1 MFIAN
6 LKYKKP
12 MEEVNKALEAHLEY
26 LDKYFEKG
34 KFICT
39 GKKSF
44 PELGGVILFNSNN
57 LEEAKKILNDK
68 PGNIKNQQKRQIKKL
83 KVMTLTISFQQDKQE
98 EEQIFQQKELQ

>member
-6 LKYKKP
+6 LKYKKSI
-12 MEEVNKALEAHLEY
+12 EEVNKVLEAHLEY
-26 LDKYFEKG
+26 LDKYFEKE

-57 LEEAKKILNDK
+57 LEEAKKILYEDPFYVEEIGDYEIIEFK
-68 PGNIKNQQKRQIKKL
+68 PVKFGKNTSL
-83 KVMTLTISFQQDKQE
+83 ENLFH
-98 EEQIFQQKELQ
+98 

>member
-6 LKYKKP
+6 LKYKKST
-12 MEEVNKALEAHLEY
+12 EEVNKVLEAHLKY

-44 PELGGVILFNSNN
+44 PELGGVILFDSNN
-57 LEEAKKILNDK
+57 LEEAKKILHED
-68 PGNIKNQQKRQIKKL
+68 PFYIEEIADYE
-83 KVMTLTISFQQDKQE
+83 IIEFQPVKFSQNLSIE
-98 EEQIFQQKELQ
+98 NLLY

>member
-6 LKYKKP
+6 LKYKKS
-12 MEEVNKALEAHLEY
+12 MEEVNKVLEAHLEY

-44 PELGGVILFNSNN
+44 PELGGVILFDSNN
-57 LEEAKKILNDK
+57 LEEAKKILYED
-68 PGNIKNQQKRQIKKL
+68 PFYVEEIADYEI
-83 KVMTLTISFQQDKQE
+83 IEFQPVKFSQNFSIE
-98 EEQIFQQKELQ
+98 NLLY

>member
-6 LKYKKP
+6 LKYKKS
-12 MEEVNKALEAHLEY
+12 MEEVNKVLEAHLEY
-26 LDKYFEKG
+26 LDKYFEKE

-57 LEEAKKILNDK
+57 LEEAKKILYEDPFYIEEIADYEIIEFQPVK
-68 PGNIKNQQKRQIKKL
+68 FNQNFSIENL
-83 KVMTLTISFQQDKQE
+83 IY
-98 EEQIFQQKELQ
+98 

>member
-6 LKYKKP
+6 LKYKKST
-12 MEEVNKALEAHLEY
+12 EEVNKVLEAHLEY

-44 PELGGVILFNSNN
+44 PELGGVILFDSNN
-57 LEEAKKILNDK
+57 LEEAKKILYED
-68 PGNIKNQQKRQIKKL
+68 PFYVEEIADYEI
-83 KVMTLTISFQQDKQE
+83 IEFQPVKFIQNFSIE
-98 EEQIFQQKELQ
+98 NLLY

>member
-1 MFIAN
+1 MFIVN
-6 LKYKKP
+6 LKYKKSI
-12 MEEVNKALEAHLEY
+12 EEVNKVLEAHLEY

-57 LEEAKKILNDK
+57 LEEAKKILYED
-68 PGNIKNQQKRQIKKL
+68 PFYVEEIADYEI
-83 KVMTLTISFQQDKQE
+83 IEFQPVKFSQNFSIE
-98 EEQIFQQKELQ
+98 NLLN

>member
-6 LKYKKP
+6 LKYKKSI
-12 MEEVNKALEAHLEY
+12 EEVNKVLEAHLEY

-44 PELGGVILFNSNN
+44 PELGGVILFDSNN
-57 LEEAKKILNDK
+57 LEEAEKILYED
-68 PGNIKNQQKRQIKKL
+68 PFYIEEIADYE
-83 KVMTLTISFQQDKQE
+83 IIEFQPVKFSQNFSIE
-98 EEQIFQQKELQ
+98 NLLN

>member
-6 LKYKKP
+6 LKYKKS
-12 MEEVNKALEAHLEY
+12 MKEVNKVLEAHLEY
-26 LDKYFEKG
+26 LDKYFEKE

-57 LEEAKKILNDK
+57 LEEAKKILYED
-68 PGNIKNQQKRQIKKL
+68 PFYVEEIADYEI
-83 KVMTLTISFQQDKQE
+83 IEFQPVKFSQNFSIE
-98 EEQIFQQKELQ
+98 NLLY

>member
-6 LKYKKP
+6 LKYKKSI
-12 MEEVNKALEAHLEY
+12 EEVNTVLEAHLEY

-44 PELGGVILFNSNN
+44 PELGGVILFDSNN
-57 LEEAKKILNDK
+57 LEEAKKILYED
-68 PGNIKNQQKRQIKKL
+68 PFYIEEIADYE
-83 KVMTLTISFQQDKQE
+83 IIEFQPVKFSQNFSIE
-98 EEQIFQQKELQ
+98 NLIY

>member
-6 LKYKKP
+6 LKYKKSI
-12 MEEVNKALEAHLEY
+12 EEVNKVLEAQLEY

-44 PELGGVILFNSNN
+44 PELGGVILFDSNN
-57 LEEAKKILNDK
+57 LEEAEKILYEDPFYIEEIADYEIIEFQPVK
-68 PGNIKNQQKRQIKKL
+68 FNQNFSIENL
-83 KVMTLTISFQQDKQE
+83 IY
-98 EEQIFQQKELQ
+98 

>member
-6 LKYKKP
+6 LKYKKS
-12 MEEVNKALEAHLEY
+12 MEEVNKVLEAHLEY

-44 PELGGVILFNSNN
+44 PELGGVILFDSNN
-57 LEEAKKILNDK
+57 LEEAKKILYED
-68 PGNIKNQQKRQIKKL
+68 PFYVEEIADYEI
-83 KVMTLTISFQQDKQE
+83 IEFQPVKFSQNFSIE
-98 EEQIFQQKELQ
+98 NLLN

>member
-6 LKYKKP
+6 LKYKKSIK
-12 MEEVNKALEAHLEY
+12 EVNKVLEAHLEY

-44 PELGGVILFNSNN
+44 PELGGVILFDSNN
-57 LEEAKKILNDK
+57 LKEAKKILYED
-68 PGNIKNQQKRQIKKL
+68 PFYIEEIADYE
-83 KVMTLTISFQQDKQE
+83 IIEFQPVKFSQNFSIE
-98 EEQIFQQKELQ
+98 NLLN

>member
-6 LKYKKP
+6 LKYKKSI
-12 MEEVNKALEAHLEY
+12 EEVNKVLEAHLEY

-44 PELGGVILFNSNN
+44 PELGGVILFDSNN
-57 LEEAKKILNDK
+57 LEEAKKILHED
-68 PGNIKNQQKRQIKKL
+68 PFYIEEIADYEIIEFQPIKFSQNFSIENL
-83 KVMTLTISFQQDKQE
+83 LN
-98 EEQIFQQKELQ
+98 

>member
-6 LKYKKP
+6 LKNKKS
-12 MEEVNKALEAHLEY
+12 MEEVNKVLEAHLEY
-26 LDKYFEKG
+26 LDKYFEKE

-57 LEEAKKILNDK
+57 LEEAKKILYED
-68 PGNIKNQQKRQIKKL
+68 PFYIEEI
-83 KVMTLTISFQQDKQE
+83 VDYEIIEFQPVKFSQNFSIE
-98 EEQIFQQKELQ
+98 NLLN

>member
-6 LKYKKP
+6 LKYKKSI
-12 MEEVNKALEAHLEY
+12 EEVNKVLEAHLEY

-57 LEEAKKILNDK
+57 LEEAKKILYED
-68 PGNIKNQQKRQIKKL
+68 PFYVEEIADYEI
-83 KVMTLTISFQQDKQE
+83 IEFQPVKFSQNFSIE
-98 EEQIFQQKELQ
+98 NLLY

>member
-6 LKYKKP
+6 LKYKKSI
-12 MEEVNKALEAHLEY
+12 EEVNKVLEAHLEY

-44 PELGGVILFNSNN
+44 PELGGVILFISNN
-57 LEEAKKILNDK
+57 LEEAKKILYED
-68 PGNIKNQQKRQIKKL
+68 PFYVEEIADYEI
-83 KVMTLTISFQQDKQE
+83 IEFQPVKFSQNLSIE
-98 EEQIFQQKELQ
+98 NLLY

>member
-6 LKYKKP
+6 LKYKKSIK
-12 MEEVNKALEAHLEY
+12 EVNKVLEAHLEY

-44 PELGGVILFNSNN
+44 PELGGVILFDSNN
-57 LEEAKKILNDK
+57 LEEAKKILYED
-68 PGNIKNQQKRQIKKL
+68 PFYIEEIADYEIIEFQPIKFSQNFSIENL
-83 KVMTLTISFQQDKQE
+83 LN
-98 EEQIFQQKELQ
+98 

>member
-6 LKYKKP
+6 LKYKKSI
-12 MEEVNKALEAHLEY
+12 EEVNKVLEAHLEY

-44 PELGGVILFNSNN
+44 PELGGVILFDSNN
-57 LEEAKKILNDK
+57 LEEAKKILYED
-68 PGNIKNQQKRQIKKL
+68 PFYIEEIADYE
-83 KVMTLTISFQQDKQE
+83 IIEFQPVKFSQNFSIE
-98 EEQIFQQKELQ
+98 NLLN

>member
-6 LKYKKP
+6 LKYKKSIK
-12 MEEVNKALEAHLEY
+12 EVNKVLEAHLEY

-44 PELGGVILFNSNN
+44 PELGGVILFDSNN
-57 LEEAKKILNDK
+57 LEEAKKILYED
-68 PGNIKNQQKRQIKKL
+68 PFYIEEIADYE
-83 KVMTLTISFQQDKQE
+83 IIEFQPVKFSQNFSIE
-98 EEQIFQQKELQ
+98 NLIY